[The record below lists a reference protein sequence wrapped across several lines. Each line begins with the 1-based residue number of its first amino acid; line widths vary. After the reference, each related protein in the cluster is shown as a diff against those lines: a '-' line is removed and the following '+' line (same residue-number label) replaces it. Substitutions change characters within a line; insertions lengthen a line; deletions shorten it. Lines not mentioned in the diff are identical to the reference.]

1 MANISQ
7 WLAANKLSLNVG
19 KSKLLIFSNQK
30 STSKGSKTNKNDET
44 ETDHFKLLMNGE
56 ILKEVKF
63 AKYLGVLIDNKLKW
77 TNQID
82 AINLK
87 LSKGNGLLAKVR
99 HYVPSSVL
107 RSLYFSFIN
116 PHIDYNLLNWSMA
129 ASTNLKSIENNVKK
143 AVRIISF
150 EDRYSP
156 STPLFKKLNI
166 LPFIFS
172 VKSKLAKFM
181 WKFFND
187 NLPTTL
193 SENFRTNS
201 RTFISHYESRLS
213 SLEKFVVFEG
223 PKIWNEIPDS
233 IKRKPS
239 LKTFSKNLTIHYIDS
254 L

>member
-1 MANISQ
+1 MFQAVYYDLYIS
-7 WLAANKLSLNVG
+7 
-19 KSKLLIFSNQK
+19 
-30 STSKGSKTNKNDET
+30 
-44 ETDHFKLLMNGE
+44 
-56 ILKEVKF
+56 
-63 AKYLGVLIDNKLKW
+63 
-77 TNQID
+77 
-82 AINLK
+82 
-87 LSKGNGLLAKVR
+87 
-99 HYVPSSVL
+99 PSSTL
-107 RSLYFSFIN
+107 ILIIIY
-116 PHIDYNLLNWSMA
+116 
-129 ASTNLKSIENNVKK
+129 STGVWQPLQIWNQLKIMVKK

-166 LPFIFS
+166 LPLIFS

-239 LKTFSKNLTIHYIDS
+239 LKTFSKLCAKKTQRFT
-254 L
+254 